1 MIKAVV
7 DTNVL
12 VSGII
17 SPKSSPAKI
26 INCWREREFVL
37 VTSPKI
43 LQETKRVLN
52 YPKIAKKYYLN
63 KEKINELMQGFSLFS
78 EVCKPTKKISVI
90 QQDPEDDK
98 FLEAAIT
105 AGADFIVSGDI
116 HLLNLQ
122 KYQGIEILTAKEFI
136 KALENSR
143 F

>member
-26 INCWREREFVL
+26 INYWRERKFVL

-52 YPKIAKKYYLN
+52 YPKIAKKYHLN
-63 KEKINELMQGFSLFS
+63 KEKINELIREFSLFS

-90 QQDPEDDK
+90 QQDPEDNK
-98 FLEAAIT
+98 FLEAGISAS
-105 AGADFIVSGDI
+105 ADFIVSGDS
-116 HLLNLQ
+116 HLLNLRE
-122 KYQGIEILTAKEFI
+122 YQGIKILTAKEFI
-136 KALENSR
+136 AKLEML
-143 F
+143 